1 MSISQVVEVEH
12 RKERAYLR
20 KQSHQAFQIERR
32 IEMEM
37 RKVVRN
43 LQPPFVKQRR
53 VGRLPRL
60 IIKKRDKTVP
70 PPKKKISERTKFFFR
85 AFHEDG
91 EVMQSSHI
99 HEGLAQVDTM
109 QEQIV
114 PFYFDHFLKLNGY
127 TPNYNFKTQVELRDG
142 PEEDRIKI
150 SHLLPDILHRL
161 ENWEEKK
168 KKIMEDHITQN
179 PKMYIDVI

>member
-1 MSISQVVEVEH
+1 MKLSQAVEVQY
-12 RKERAYLR
+12 RRRMAYLR
-20 KQSHQAFQIERR
+20 KQSFQAFQIEKR
-32 IEMEM
+32 IDMEM

-43 LQPPFVKQRR
+43 LEPPYVKPRR
-53 VGRLPRL
+53 IGRLPRL
-60 IIKKRDKTVP
+60 LIKKRDKTVP
-70 PPKKKISERTKFFFR
+70 PPEKKISERTKFFFR

-91 EVMQSSHI
+91 EAMHAFDVR
-99 HEGLAQVDTM
+99 EGLAQIDTM

-127 TPNYNFKTQVELRDG
+127 TPNYNFKTHVEQRDG
-142 PEEDRIKI
+142 PEVDRIKI
-150 SHLLPDILHRL
+150 TALLPEVMQRL

-168 KKIMEDHITQN
+168 KKTMEDHITQN